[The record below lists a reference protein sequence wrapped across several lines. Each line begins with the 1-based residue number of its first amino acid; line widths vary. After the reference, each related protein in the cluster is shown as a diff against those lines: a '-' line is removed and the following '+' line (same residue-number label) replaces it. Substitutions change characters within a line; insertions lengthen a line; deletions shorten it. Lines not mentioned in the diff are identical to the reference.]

1 VSLCSAC
8 AHFRATCT
16 VYSKPYTGSCKIR
29 SILSAA
35 ACSPSTSLYQ
45 AAKENLRLLKR
56 NEQRGGTYLHIAS
69 QRTAL
74 QRVAEASGNM
84 LCRTGRNE
92 ASHTC
97 WTWRRN
103 TLYQLKCYMKAEK
116 WRIIKNRKEKN
127 GDGPFY
133 GKSLLLQQ
141 RKCLQMWKDEA
152 RTIP

>member
-1 VSLCSAC
+1 MSLCSAC

-16 VYSKPYTGSCKIR
+16 VYSKPYTGSCKIL
-29 SILSAA
+29 SILSAT

-45 AAKENLRLLKR
+45 AAKENPRLLKR
-56 NEQRGGTYLHIAS
+56 NEQTGGTCVHIV
-69 QRTAL
+69 TAL

-84 LCRTGRNE
+84 SCRTGRNE

-103 TLYQLKCYMKAEK
+103 TLYQLKCYLKAEK
-116 WRIIKNRKEKN
+116 WRIIKNRMEKI
-127 GDGPFY
+127 GDGSFY

-141 RKCLQMWKDEA
+141 RKGLQMWKDEA
-152 RTIP
+152 RAIP